1 VLLLIEGLVVGM
13 NGGGETTTD
22 MAEFSS
28 SPSSV
33 MMSLSI
39 SLSTGRGGVVLSMQ
53 LFGKRHGVRR
63 VASTLKGAWLP
74 LAQLRLIRY
83 KFASESQFAVSY
95 QARHRRLRRLTR
107 RRDTI
112 CQSRPDIIV
121 LCFLFVC
128 LFVCRVFF
136 CKCVL
141 INAHKYSSLRSKAE
155 KVKRRGGVKVPEEAD
170 RRVQYRAVRGTRRH
184 VTGRGLGGRRRS
196 LGFVFSGC
204 VLFRRKRFSRP
215 LSFFGSHSQSVVS
228 DSRTGCET

>member
-1 VLLLIEGLVVGM
+1 VSLLIEGLVVGM

-128 LFVCRVFF
+128 LCVVFCF
-136 CKCVL
+136 ASVL
-141 INAHKYSSLRSKAE
+141 INTHKYSNLQSKAE

-184 VTGRGLGGRRRS
+184 VMGRDLPW
-196 LGFVFSGC
+196 V
-204 VLFRRKRFSRP
+204 
-215 LSFFGSHSQSVVS
+215 
-228 DSRTGCET
+228 